1 MNTKRF
7 TTNITAGIAVA
18 LLLIVGTAS
27 TSILSTTYAQSA
39 TFGEPFFVEK
49 GKSTVQKEIGPNRTQ
64 YTFAGNG
71 TMNGNIE
78 VTNSG
83 DLVSLSKGNKGT
95 SAQGQGIVTTKDGSE
110 KANYTFLQV
119 GKTTTKDGKPVLR
132 GVGSAVWST
141 DSTGKLAFLDNM
153 LSFFIIEVDEMG
165 NFSSKDRELK

>member
-1 MNTKRF
+1 MMYQ
-7 TTNITAGIAVA
+7 
-18 LLLIVGTAS
+18 LE
-27 TSILSTTYAQSA
+27 
-39 TFGEPFFVEK
+39 EPFFEEK
-49 GKSTVQKEIGPNRTQ
+49 GRITSQKEIGGDKTQ
-64 YTFAGNG
+64 MTFSSNG
-71 TMNGNIE
+71 RFKGNIE

-83 DLVSLSKGNKGT
+83 DFVSVFKGNKGT

-119 GKTTTKDGKPVLR
+119 GKTTTKNGKPVLR

>member
-1 MNTKRF
+1 M
-7 TTNITAGIAVA
+7 
-18 LLLIVGTAS
+18 
-27 TSILSTTYAQSA
+27 TYQLE
-39 TFGEPFFVEK
+39 EPFFEEK
-49 GKSTVQKEIGPNRTQ
+49 GKITAQKEIGDNKTQ
-64 YTFAGNG
+64 MTFSSNG
-71 TMNGNIE
+71 TIKGNIE

-95 SAQGQGIVTTKDGSE
+95 SAQGQGVVTTKDGSE

-119 GKTTTKDGKPVLR
+119 GKAITKDGKPVLR

-141 DSTGKLAFLDNM
+141 DSTGKLAFLENM